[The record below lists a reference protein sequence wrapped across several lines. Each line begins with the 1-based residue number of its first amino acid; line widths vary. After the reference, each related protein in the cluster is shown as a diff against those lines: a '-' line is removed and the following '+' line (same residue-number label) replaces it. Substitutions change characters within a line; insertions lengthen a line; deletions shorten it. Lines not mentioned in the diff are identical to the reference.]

1 MLLSNTDKTVF
12 VCHFEQPLSNH
23 KRIVV
28 VLPPLAE
35 LEQGF
40 DNWMGKL
47 TKLASEL
54 GISILYFCNPE
65 TENAIGRY
73 AKRSKITQKN
83 KFQIL
88 EIWESI
94 LDGKHSIERDD
105 LLLFVSSR
113 RSGIS
118 YLSMMENLP
127 AKLEEKYSRNSKI
140 IIYP

>member
-1 MLLSNTDKTVF
+1 
-12 VCHFEQPLSNH
+12 
-23 KRIVV
+23 
-28 VLPPLAE
+28 
-35 LEQGF
+35 
-40 DNWMGKL
+40 MGKL

-54 GISILYFCNPE
+54 GISILYYSNLE

-73 AKRSKITQKN
+73 TKRYKITQKN
-83 KFQIL
+83 KFQNL

-94 LDGKHSIERDD
+94 LDRKNPMEKDD
-105 LLLFVSSR
+105 LLLFISSR